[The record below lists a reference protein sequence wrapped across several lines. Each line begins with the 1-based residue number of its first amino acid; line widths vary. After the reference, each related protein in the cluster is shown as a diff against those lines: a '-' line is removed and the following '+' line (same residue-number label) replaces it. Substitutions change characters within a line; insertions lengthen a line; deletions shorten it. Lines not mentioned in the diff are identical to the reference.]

1 MDSKWLGWSYS
12 TWAENWFNFTPCI
25 SILFLKYDLNG
36 TYVCVFQEG
45 ESFHPKDK
53 DGNVIFSDVDF
64 VDTWK
69 VGPN

>member
-1 MDSKWLGWSYS
+1 
-12 TWAENWFNFTPCI
+12 
-25 SILFLKYDLNG
+25 LKYDFNG
-36 TYVCVFQEG
+36 ACVCVFQEG